1 MDSRLSLAAALC
13 ALVLAPGAAAQRP
26 GTVEVSGSAR
36 YSNFDNSLG
45 LDNTIGWGG
54 LVAVYVRPSL
64 ALELDVAPTSTDGPG
79 EISAKHTSVRL
90 RLVYNGPVSTR
101 VHALLGGGVVRNR
114 YGDPYD
120 ASDDGFSALLGLRY
134 RLSDLLAMRFGMDA
148 DVMFHT
154 ASDSPFA
161 FYTGNWS
168 IHLGL
173 SAQLN
178 AGGGPQ

>member
-1 MDSRLSLAAALC
+1 MDSRLRLAAALC
-13 ALVLAPGAAAQRP
+13 VLVLAPGAAAQRP

-45 LDNTIGWGG
+45 FDNTIGWGG

-64 ALELDVAPTSTDGPG
+64 AIELDVAPTSTD
-79 EISAKHTSVRL
+79 EHTSVRL

-168 IHLGL
+168 LHLGL

>member
-1 MDSRLSLAAALC
+1 MTSRVRVLATTV
-13 ALVLAPGAAAQRP
+13 LVLAPAAAAQRP
-26 GTVEVSGSAR
+26 GTVEVSASAR

-54 LVAVYVRPSL
+54 MVAVYVRPSL
-64 ALELDVAPTSTDGPG
+64 AFELDVAPTSTDGPG
-79 EISAKHTSVRL
+79 EISATHTPVRF
-90 RLVYNGPVSTR
+90 RVVYNGPVSTR
-101 VHALLGGGVVRNR
+101 VHGLLGGGFVRNR

-120 ASDDGFSALLGLRY
+120 ASDNGFSALMGLRY
-134 RLSDLLAMRFGMDA
+134 RLNDLLALRLGMDA

-154 ASDSPFA
+154 ATDSPFE

-168 IHLGL
+168 LHFGL
-173 SAQLN
+173 SARLN